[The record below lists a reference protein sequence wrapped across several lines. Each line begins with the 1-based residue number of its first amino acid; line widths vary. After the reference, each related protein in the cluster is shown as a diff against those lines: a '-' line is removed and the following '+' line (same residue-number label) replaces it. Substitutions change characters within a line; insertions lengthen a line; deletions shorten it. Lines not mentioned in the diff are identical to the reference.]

1 MATTPDL
8 KEVSRILKQLIPA
21 QYGAVLFGSRAT
33 GRARPGSDWDI
44 GLIGP
49 EPLGGAVI
57 ETIREE
63 LDELPTLHSFDV
75 VDLRTVPDTF
85 RQKALRGAKAVLSAA
100 ALKEF
105 EKEMNMPAD
114 GEVNLT
120 AFEATLGRLGD
131 ALAQPE
137 TEWTRDAAIKRFEFT
152 FELAWKTTRRVAQK
166 AGIECG
172 ASPREVIKAALR
184 AGWVDD
190 DRSWLK
196 MLEDRNRTTHAY
208 DEADAKLIY
217 DALPG
222 YCRLLAKLRDRLA
235 EVLEPP
241 QPESDASD
249 P

>member
-8 KEVSRILKQLIPA
+8 KEVSRILKQLLPA

-120 AFEATLGRLGD
+120 AFEATLG
-131 ALAQPE
+131 
-137 TEWTRDAAIKRFEFT
+137 
-152 FELAWKTTRRVAQK
+152 
-166 AGIECG
+166 
-172 ASPREVIKAALR
+172 
-184 AGWVDD
+184 
-190 DRSWLK
+190 
-196 MLEDRNRTTHAY
+196 
-208 DEADAKLIY
+208 
-217 DALPG
+217 
-222 YCRLLAKLRDRLA
+222 
-235 EVLEPP
+235 
-241 QPESDASD
+241 
-249 P
+249 